1 MSPSKEV
8 KENPLFNDVTI
19 FLFLTSKTII
29 KGTIFINAFLVV
41 LEMARAGRKQVGPIP
56 KWWNSQRENHFQII
70 GMITIFSLAVLLW
83 TFSFLFILGGTTD
96 PDKENLVPYYWLG
109 LVLSIPILFLSAPE
123 FMFFLNQKQILQ
135 DILKLESRSEV
146 LKNRKEAESA
156 ADLLGGKYVARL
168 KGLYE
173 ELGIKVKGKRFS
185 IKSLPSKRIS
195 NKVENMDEEE

>member
-1 MSPSKEV
+1 M
-8 KENPLFNDVTI
+8 
-19 FLFLTSKTII
+19 
-29 KGTIFINAFLVV
+29 KGTMFINAFLVV
-41 LEMARAGRKQVGPIP
+41 LEMARAGRKQVGPIA

-96 PDKENLVPYYWLG
+96 PDRENLVPYYWLG
-109 LVLSIPILFLSAPE
+109 LALSIPILFLSAPE
-123 FMFFLNQKQILQ
+123 FMFFLNQKQILE